1 MNNFW
6 EDQLSSGYY
15 DNIVTTGV
23 KNRRGI
29 QACWHILTY
38 KKVAKYVNNS
48 FNHLDYACG
57 PGTLIGQFTNANSI
71 GVDLSSNQI
80 NYAIKKYGTK
90 GNFMTIENFDFSKP
104 ANKFEIITILGL
116 FEYLEDSDILRLLD
130 KIYDSLK
137 PVISA
142 CNGDA
147 IGVGATM
154 QLPTDVRIAAKS
166 SRFGFVFAK
175 RGIVPDGCASW
186 FLPKIVGIPMALE
199 LCYSGKIIDSNEAL
213 RIGLVNY
220 LVEDNEL
227 LTKAIEISDLF
238 CNSSAPV
245 SVAMTRHMLWSL
257 SADNN
262 PENSHIIESKLIDS
276 RGASEDAKEGVM
288 SFLEKREAHFKNKI
302 SSDLPSDF
310 PWRKSQFNN
319 ED

>member
-1 MNNFW
+1 MLKEYETISLEEVNSVAILKLNRPEKLNAFNMQML
-6 EDQLSSGYY
+6 EDMLDAIDLTNSD
-15 DNIVTTGV
+15 DNIKSLVLTGSG
-23 KNRRGI
+23 KAFCAGADLSGGE
-29 QACWHILTY
+29 QTFD
-38 KKVAKYVNNS
+38 KSFDTKAKYIS
-48 FNHLDYACG
+48 
-57 PGTLIGQFTNANSI
+57 
-71 GVDLSSNQI
+71 
-80 NYAIKKYGTK
+80 
-90 GNFMTIENFDFSKP
+90 DFRRD
-104 ANKFEIITILGL
+104 AGGILNL
-116 FEYLEDSDILRLLD
+116 

-227 LTKAIEISDLF
+227 ITKAIEISDLF